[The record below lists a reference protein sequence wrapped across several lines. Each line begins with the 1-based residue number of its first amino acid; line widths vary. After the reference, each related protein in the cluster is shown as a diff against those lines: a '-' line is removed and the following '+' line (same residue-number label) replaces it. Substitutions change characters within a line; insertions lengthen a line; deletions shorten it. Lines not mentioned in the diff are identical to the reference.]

1 MHSAII
7 KWIVLRQKNQMFL
20 SWRPGADRVSAPS
33 TLQTMAE
40 IVTVS
45 RSRLDTA
52 FCSCDL
58 RLPSDLTC
66 TVTQDTEHSVPLMS
80 LSHHGRH
87 ELVVAWREAGV
98 RLLSADVST
107 C

>member
-1 MHSAII
+1 MHSTII

-52 FCSCDL
+52 FV
-58 RLPSDLTC
+58 R
-66 TVTQDTEHSVPLMS
+66 VTS
-80 LSHHGRH
+80 GY
-87 ELVVAWREAGV
+87 LVTSRVM
-98 RLLSADVST
+98 
-107 C
+107 